1 MNDNR
6 SPVEVTRSRRRRT
19 EKEIA
24 QLYISVARE
33 KHVKPS
39 NYDIEID
46 DEPRVSTSEE
56 GAWVAAWVW
65 VMREEVGLRN
75 RRLSP
80 LATKTKPAKS
90 QG

>member
-6 SPVEVTRSRRRRT
+6 SPVAIAATRRRRT

-24 QLYISVARE
+24 QNYIGMARE

-46 DEPRVSTSEE
+46 DDPKVSASEQ

-65 VMREEVGLRN
+65 VTREEVGLRN
-75 RRLSP
+75 RWLSD
-80 LATKTKPAKS
+80 LAAKTKPAKS
-90 QG
+90 QA

>member
-1 MNDNR
+1 MDDNR
-6 SPVEVTRSRRRRT
+6 SPVEITGTRRRRT

-24 QLYISVARE
+24 QDYISAARE
-33 KHVKPS
+33 KHVRPS

-46 DEPRVSTSEE
+46 DEPKISPSEQ

-75 RRLSP
+75 KWLSP

-90 QG
+90 